1 MNTKEI
7 LNQRELDLS
16 KISLITLTL
25 ASAIYGLFITKNHF
39 LDDTFIHLKIA
50 KNILEKG
57 IYSFNGIE
65 SDFST
70 SSPLY
75 TTILSLGLRI
85 WDNPYIAKILNIIF
99 YFLDYSLISIFLLR
113 TKNVNSLILSI
124 FLVGISSPLGVRWL
138 TDGMESSLVM
148 LFSIIIG
155 YLLYIIHQFKTKEY
169 KKIFFLITYLFLT
182 FSILLRIEFAFIIV
196 WYIFACIISR
206 SFSNA
211 KSDYNNF
218 ILRLYPLFLSLITS
232 FSFLYINFGS
242 FTPDTSIAKGG
253 LKYDLNFLII
263 NVLRAHLSASI
274 FGISLLL
281 SLFISIYSIYK
292 YRDILNLT
300 NQTTFV
306 YLINFS
312 LPIFTFLILI
322 KGQMI
327 QGIRYFIFLE
337 TFLISFNLLICKG
350 FDLKKL
356 INKKINYKYKY
367 LLYLLIPLLIT
378 PWLWND
384 FNALNRI
391 SEGRSQSFLNLSTQ
405 DLGCLNNKN
414 LIAWD
419 VGMIS
424 YFSKSFILDPNGL
437 VNGRELAKL
446 KEDDRLNQLVKKNK
460 IDYAFVNDKQMK
472 KIEKSI
478 DLTYWINLGSYK
490 FPNFKKNSQ
499 DIHYLL
505 KNPNSES
512 C

>member
-1 MNTKEI
+1 MQRTTI
-7 LNQRELDLS
+7 INQKKLEYW
-16 KISLITLTL
+16 KIYLITLATI
-25 ASAIYGLFITKNHF
+25 SAIYGLLITRNHF
-39 LDDTFIHLKIA
+39 LDDTFIHLRIA
-50 KNILEKG
+50 RNIVEKG

-85 WDNPYIAKILNIIF
+85 WDSPYIAKILNISF

-113 TKNVNSLILSI
+113 SKNLNSLILSI

-148 LFSIIIG
+148 LFSILIA
-155 YLLYIIHQFKTKEY
+155 YLLYLINQFKAKEY
-169 KKIFFLITYLFLT
+169 NKIFYLITYLFCSL
-182 FSILLRIEFAFIIV
+182 SILLRIEFAFIII

-206 SFSNA
+206 PFS
-211 KSDYNNF
+211 KERLEYNNF
-218 ILRLYPLFLSLITS
+218 SLRIYPLFLSLFTS

-253 LKYDLNFLII
+253 LKYDLNYFIFNI
-263 NVLRAHLSASI
+263 VRAHLSASI
-274 FGISLLL
+274 LGISLLL
-281 SLFISIYSIYK
+281 SLSISFYSIYK
-292 YRDILNLT
+292 YKGVLIQT
-300 NQTTFV
+300 NHKISV

-312 LPIFTFLILI
+312 LPILILLIFI

-337 TFLISFNLLICKG
+337 TFLISYNLLICKTYN
-350 FDLKKL
+350 FNQF
-356 INKKINYKYKY
+356 INKKINYKYF
-367 LLYLLIPLLIT
+367 LPLLIPLLIS
-378 PWLWND
+378 PWFWHD

-391 SEGRSQSFLNLSTQ
+391 SEGRSQTFLDLSNQ

-419 VGMIS
+419 VGMIG
-424 YFSKSFILDPNGL
+424 YFSKAFILDPNGL
-437 VNGRELAKL
+437 VNGRKLAELR
-446 KEDDRLNQLVKKNK
+446 EDDRLNQLIMKDEINYV
-460 IDYAFVNDKQMK
+460 FVNDKQIK
-472 KIEKSI
+472 DLEKY
-478 DLTYWINLGSYK
+478 LELKNWINLGNYK
-490 FPNFKKNSQ
+490 FPNFKRNSQ